1 MATFMR
7 LEDSPM
13 FQKQICSLE
22 VMADDLKN
30 RCQILYK
37 GSKKFLTA
45 LVEAHNGENSFA
57 DSLEAFGSGMD
68 DPVSLSVGGC
78 QVIEF
83 SWWKRIGDYLVAP
96 LALLIRGPTMS
107 RFIDAFR
114 ELASYKELLRSQVSV
129 NLPSKE
135 SNSFLYN

>member
-78 QVIEF
+78 QGV
-83 SWWKRIGDYLVAP
+83 
-96 LALLIRGPTMS
+96 LL
-107 RFIDAFR
+107 F
-114 ELASYKELLRSQVSV
+114 KLLLTTKPVLLLNV
-129 NLPSKE
+129 NNFDE
-135 SNSFLYN
+135 V

>member
-22 VMADDLKN
+22 LMADDLKN

-78 QVIEF
+78 Q
-83 SWWKRIGDYLVAP
+83 
-96 LALLIRGPTMS
+96 GPTMS